1 VETHRRE
8 HQATILNAPTRRAFP
23 KRWKWNETKIK
34 KGTIIY
40 LRRTDG
46 SGQVHFLENDF
57 EVSKHWINRLVR
69 VEVDLLKGNIRFFA
83 LQRAEWKKHKL
94 LKKIKF
100 KITKNN
106 KK

>member
-1 VETHRRE
+1 M
-8 HQATILNAPTRRAFP
+8 
-23 KRWKWNETKIK
+23 
-34 KGTIIY
+34 
-40 LRRTDG
+40 
-46 SGQVHFLENDF
+46 ENDF